1 MRTFFWDNLIPI
13 YINMYYNIC
22 IYKYIKQATNQIKP
36 NTGTKKKN
44 EKEEREKIIQAILKM
59 ARFVL

>member
-1 MRTFFWDNLIPI
+1 
-13 YINMYYNIC
+13 MYYNIC

-44 EKEEREKIIQAILKM
+44 EKEEREK
-59 ARFVL
+59 

>member
-1 MRTFFWDNLIPI
+1 
-13 YINMYYNIC
+13 MYYNIC

-36 NTGTKKKN
+36 NTGNKKKKN